1 MRYIPNTD
9 ADRAAMLAAIGVG
22 SLEDLLADIPKSF
35 RLKRPLRVPAAM
47 SEPDLLK
54 HLRSLAARNAD
65 TDRYTSYLGAG
76 AYQHFIPSAVW
87 ALAGR
92 GEFATSYTPYQ
103 PEISQGTL
111 QAVYEFQ
118 TLICQLTGMDVA
130 NASLYDGST
139 ALAEAALMAHRV
151 NSRPGLLISRAVHP
165 EHRAVVATYARH
177 IGVEITEV
185 PYDVK
190 TGATDLRAAR
200 RLVSE
205 TTSALIVQNPNFFGV
220 VEPVEEL
227 VAAAHAKQA
236 GCVVSVTE
244 AASLGLLKPPGDC
257 GADIAVGE
265 AQGFGVGLQFGGPY
279 VGFFATRAPYVRA
292 MPGRLVGQT
301 EDSQGRRG
309 FVLTLATRE
318 QHIRREKATSN
329 ICTNTGL
336 MALAATIHLTLL
348 GRTGLRDLALL
359 NLRKASHAKGLL
371 GKVRGLT
378 LPFAG
383 PTFNEFVVRTGRRSP
398 DEVVRRLAGKGIIA
412 GLPLG
417 RFYPELKDCLLVCV
431 TELHTAEDLAALA
444 RALEGKSSPQRAQRA
459 QRGER

>member
-9 ADRAAMLAAIGVG
+9 ADRAAMLAAIGAE
-22 SLEDLLADIPKSF
+22 SIDDLLADIPPRL
-35 RLKRPLRVPAAM
+35 RLKRPLRVPPAL
-47 SEPDLLK
+47 SEPDLLR
-54 HLRSLAARNAD
+54 HLRGLAARNAD
-65 TDRYTSYLGAG
+65 ADRYVSYLGAG

-111 QAVYEFQ
+111 QAIYEFQ

-151 NSRPGLLISRAVHP
+151 NARPGFLISRAVHP

-177 IGVEITEV
+177 LGGEIAEI

-190 TGATDLRAAR
+190 TGATDLAAAR

-205 TTSALIVQNPNFFGV
+205 TTSAVLVQNPNFFGV
-220 VEPVEEL
+220 IEPVEDL
-227 VAAAHAKQA
+227 AAAAHARQA
-236 GCVVSVTE
+236 GCVVSVVE
-244 AASLGLLKPPGDC
+244 PVSLGLLKPPGEC

-265 AQGFGVGLQFGGPY
+265 AQGFGVGIQFGGPY
-279 VGFFATRAPYVRA
+279 VGFFATRTPYVRA
-292 MPGRLVGQT
+292 MPGRLVGMT
-301 EDSQGRRG
+301 EDTEGRRG

-348 GRTGLRDLALL
+348 GRTGLRELATL
-359 NLRKASHAKGLL
+359 NLRKAAHAKARL
-371 GKVRGLT
+371 GRARGLT

-383 PTFNEFVVRTGRRSP
+383 PTFNEFVVRVGRRSP
-398 DEVVRRLAGKGIIA
+398 DEVNRRLAARGILG

-417 RFYPELKDCLLVCV
+417 RFYPELRDCLLLCV
-431 TELHTAEDLAALA
+431 TERHAAEDLAALA
-444 RALEGKSSPQRAQRA
+444 RALEGGSSPRSAQSTR
-459 QRGER
+459 RGKR